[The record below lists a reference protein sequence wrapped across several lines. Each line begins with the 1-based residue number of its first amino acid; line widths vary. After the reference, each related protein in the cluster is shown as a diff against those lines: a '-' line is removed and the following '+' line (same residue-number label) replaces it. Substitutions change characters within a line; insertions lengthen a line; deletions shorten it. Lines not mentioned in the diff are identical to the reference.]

1 MTGRLRSSL
10 WADVVLNLALLT
22 VLTIALNAILLGK
35 VVQGRE
41 ADLRATV
48 AGDLSRT
55 LALRASD
62 VARVVGAPDADQP
75 RPFAEALAGADIPD
89 GEPFFAVLASRDLRP
104 VTTVGDW
111 PPELAPDGAS
121 EADLEVLRAAWLMDA
136 IDVRAAMSGRRT
148 ERSTWQPRA
157 SFFRGRAYAAV
168 ASPVYGDGRQPVA
181 SVRVVV
187 PVGVPIFGP
196 TDRHTL
202 PVLGLSVL
210 LSALGVGAFGYFLF
224 RRRVLAPVEALAEGA
239 RDLGEGRFDTR
250 LPDGAANELGA
261 VADAFNEMA
270 AALER
275 YRRQSEARL
284 AELREANA
292 DLGQAREDLIFAEKM
307 ATVGRMAAGVAHEVG
322 NPLASVIG
330 FVELL
335 QVDADGE
342 LAEDLLP
349 RIRTELD
356 RIHRI
361 IRDLLA
367 YSRPAGASQAEL
379 NPVEVA
385 PAVRI
390 GDVVATAA
398 DLVAAQP
405 RFAKVEFNVELPDEL
420 PEVLVPSDR
429 LQQVLLNLFVNAA
442 EAMNGNGQIRIHPIA
457 DPEALREGLVTV
469 AVEDDGPGIDPRAGS
484 NIYEPFFTTKEVGDG
499 TGLGLAVSMRLV
511 EKMGGRLRHLRD
523 TAAGAC
529 FHLSLP
535 VGDREGAS

>member
-1 MTGRLRSSL
+1 MAGRRPSSL

-41 ADLRATV
+41 ADLRAV
-48 AGDLSRT
+48 LAADLSRT
-55 LALRASD
+55 LALRAGEL
-62 VARVVGAPDADQP
+62 AREVGAPDAEAP
-75 RPFAEALAGADIPD
+75 RRWADVFAVAEVPE
-89 GEPFFAVLASRDLRP
+89 GEPFFAVLASRELRA
-104 VTTVGDW
+104 VATTGDW
-111 PPELAPDGAS
+111 PSELSPDGAG
-121 EADLEVLRAAWLMDA
+121 EAEREALRAAWLVDA
-136 IDVRAAMSGRRT
+136 IDLRAAMTGRRT

-157 SFFRGRAYAAV
+157 SFLSGRAYATV
-168 ASPVYGDGRQPVA
+168 TTPVYGQARQAVGA
-181 SVRVVV
+181 VRVVV
-187 PVGVPIFGP
+187 PVGVPLFGP
-196 TDRHTL
+196 TDRHAL

-210 LSALGVGAFGYFLF
+210 LSAIGVGAFGYFLF
-224 RRRVLAPVEALAEGA
+224 RRRILAPVEALAAGA
-239 RDLGEGRFDTR
+239 RDLGEGRFETR

-261 VADAFNEMA
+261 VAESFNEMA

-275 YRRQSEARL
+275 YRLQSEARL

-292 DLGQAREDLIFAEKM
+292 DLSQAREDLIFAEKM

-335 QVDADGE
+335 RADPDGE
-342 LAEDLLP
+342 LAEDLFP

-367 YSRPAGASQAEL
+367 YSRPAGASQSDLA
-379 NPVEVA
+379 PVEAA

-390 GDVVATAA
+390 GEVVRTAA
-398 DLVAAQP
+398 ELVTVQP
-405 RFAKVEFNVELPDEL
+405 RFAKVEFAIDL
-420 PEVLVPSDR
+420 PEDLPVARVPGDR

-442 EAMNGNGQIRIHPIA
+442 EAMNGRGQIRVRPVA
-457 DPEALREGLVTV
+457 DLEAASQGLVTV
-469 AVEDDGPGIDPRAGS
+469 SVEDDGPGIDPRAGS
-484 NIYEPFFTTKEVGDG
+484 NIYEPFFTTKDVGDG

-511 EKMGGRLRHLRD
+511 EKMGGRLRHRRD
-523 TAAGAC
+523 ASAGAC

-535 VGDREGAS
+535 VASDGGAA

>member
-1 MTGRLRSSL
+1 M
-10 WADVVLNLALLT
+10 
-22 VLTIALNAILLGK
+22 
-35 VVQGRE
+35 
-41 ADLRATV
+41 
-48 AGDLSRT
+48 
-55 LALRASD
+55 
-62 VARVVGAPDADQP
+62 
-75 RPFAEALAGADIPD
+75 
-89 GEPFFAVLASRDLRP
+89 
-104 VTTVGDW
+104 
-111 PPELAPDGAS
+111 
-121 EADLEVLRAAWLMDA
+121 
-136 IDVRAAMSGRRT
+136 
-148 ERSTWQPRA
+148 
-157 SFFRGRAYAAV
+157 
-168 ASPVYGDGRQPVA
+168 
-181 SVRVVV
+181 
-187 PVGVPIFGP
+187 
-196 TDRHTL
+196 
-202 PVLGLSVL
+202 L

>member
-1 MTGRLRSSL
+1 MIDRQMPGRFRSSL

-41 ADLRATV
+41 ADLRAV
-48 AGDLSRT
+48 LAADLSRS
-55 LALRASD
+55 LALRAGE
-62 VARVVGAPDADQP
+62 VALREGPPDADRP
-75 RPFAEALAGADIPD
+75 RPWEDAFAAAEIPE
-89 GEPFFAVLASRDLRP
+89 GEPFFAVLAARDLRP
-104 VTTVGDW
+104 VATSGQW
-111 PPELAPDGAS
+111 PPELSPEGAS
-121 EADLEVLRAAWLMDA
+121 EAEIDAMRAAWLLDA
-136 IDVRAAMSGRRT
+136 IDLRAAMTGRRT

-157 SFFRGRAYAAV
+157 SFFRGRAYATV
-168 ASPVYGDGRQPVA
+168 TSPVYGEARQPVG

-187 PVGVPIFGP
+187 PVGVPLFGP

-210 LSALGVGAFGYFLF
+210 LSAIGVGAFGFFLF
-224 RRRVLAPVEALAEGA
+224 RRRILAPVEALAAGA

-261 VADAFNEMA
+261 VAESFNEMA

-292 DLGQAREDLIFAEKM
+292 DLTQAREDLIFAEKM
-307 ATVGRMAAGVAHEVG
+307 ATVGHMAAGVAHEVG

-335 QVDADGE
+335 QADPDGE

-367 YSRPAGASQAEL
+367 YSRPAGASQSDLA
-379 NPVEVA
+379 PVEVT
-385 PAVRI
+385 PEVPLSEVVR
-390 GDVVATAA
+390 AAA
-398 DLVAAQP
+398 DLVTVQP
-405 RFAKVEFNVELPDEL
+405 RFAGVEFVVDLPSDL
-420 PEVLVPSDR
+420 PLVRVPGDR

-442 EAMNGNGQIRIHPIA
+442 EAMSGSGQIRVLTVE
-457 DPEALREGLVTV
+457 DPDARGQVTV
-469 AVEDDGPGIDPRAGS
+469 SVEDDGPGIDPRAGS

-511 EKMGGRLRHLRD
+511 EKMGGRLRHRRD
-523 TAAGAC
+523 SGPGAC

-535 VGDREGAS
+535 AGGTG